1 LESLSKRLLKRIP
14 GFEAVDYRPE
24 AAIVNFYTM
33 DATIGGHTDHSEPNK
48 TAPLGAPGF

>member
-1 LESLSKRLLKRIP
+1 
-14 GFEAVDYRPE
+14 
-24 AAIVNFYTM
+24 M